1 MLRISSKSQLVSFV
15 RCYIGRISV
24 CWNMVTSSNW
34 KKNPRYWSF
43 VRGIRRSTV
52 VPLTKAID
60 AEFWCFLW
68 YVPEQTVEQTVEML
82 VIWDAIAPFYDV
94 TVMFLGL
101 SSVIRSLWRD
111 LMTSTFF
118 SWYIKRQTG
127 MFPGLFIKCRKHT
140 CTEGYTGN
148 SKQPRD
154 IIREWPQCQL
164 TNLEL
169 YSLNRSCHKIS
180 WSLEA
185 ARYGFRFFQSF

>member
-1 MLRISSKSQLVSFV
+1 MVFKYPEKYHKGHWRGVLVFSLICAWTNGRANSRNVGDLRRHRALLWRHCNV
-15 RCYIGRISV
+15 
-24 CWNMVTSSNW
+24 
-34 KKNPRYWSF
+34 PR
-43 VRGIRRSTV
+43 T
-52 VPLTKAID
+52 
-60 AEFWCFLW
+60 
-68 YVPEQTVEQTVEML
+68 
-82 VIWDAIAPFYDV
+82 
-94 TVMFLGL
+94 
-101 SSVIRSLWRD
+101 VIRHSFTLKGFND
-111 LMTSTFF
+111 INIFP
-118 SWYIKRQTG
+118 WYIKRQTG